1 MKKKKKYDLFLVLKN
16 IKKNKLLNN
25 LSTLNDEKKR
35 LDFVR
40 KTLNEMLDHNFI
52 NSSNEISGS
61 DLKVRASYAQN
72 LINKIEVSRNRA
84 THVLGEINNNLAEI
98 GKIEKQK
105 EKILEKKKI
114 NKIQEEKLLDLKND
128 NYFRPKNSISL

>member
-1 MKKKKKYDLFLVLKN
+1 
-16 IKKNKLLNN
+16 
-25 LSTLNDEKKR
+25 
-35 LDFVR
+35 
-40 KTLNEMLDHNFI
+40 MLDQNFI

>member
-40 KTLNEMLDHNFI
+40 KTLNEMLDQNFI